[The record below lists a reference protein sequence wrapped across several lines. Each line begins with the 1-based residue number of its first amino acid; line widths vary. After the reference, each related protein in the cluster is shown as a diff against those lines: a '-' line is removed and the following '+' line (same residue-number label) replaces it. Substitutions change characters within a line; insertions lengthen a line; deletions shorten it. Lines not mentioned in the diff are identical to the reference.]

1 LYVDFLFLRKILVAW
16 SGRWRLLRGDSANG
30 ETPQGALAD
39 EEAHPRP
46 AESVHLER
54 KATGNRIFGF
64 KKRPSQKI
72 NFY

>member
-1 LYVDFLFLRKILVAW
+1 MATPA
-16 SGRWRLLRGDSANG
+16 GDSANG

-54 KATGNRIFGF
+54 KATGNRIF
-64 KKRPSQKI
+64 
-72 NFY
+72 N